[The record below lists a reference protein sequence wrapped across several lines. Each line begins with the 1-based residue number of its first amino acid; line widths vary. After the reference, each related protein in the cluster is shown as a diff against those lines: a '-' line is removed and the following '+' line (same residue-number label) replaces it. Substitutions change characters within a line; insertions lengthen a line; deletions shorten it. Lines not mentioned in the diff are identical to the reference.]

1 MRENIKPLCNEEDVL
16 VFMEPTGKRQ
26 YLYVYNT
33 EDVVYD
39 DRTHWTGASAT
50 ATATLGTSVQMTD
63 LEPQNLTAPEVE
75 IYQLR
80 VGVDGGG
87 LVYVEMMAG
96 THRRG
101 TWKAPRPTS
110 SNYYIGHLNDTQSPA
125 EDPRFEMFLKYNQY
139 PAFAVYNPWVLR
151 TIETRLHLI
160 GKKLRCYD
168 MENSATPAKIGVD
181 ERVVQDILNR
191 VKAGTWAHRAITPRG
206 LEM

>member
-1 MRENIKPLCNEEDVL
+1 MKPLVQEEDVL
-16 VFMEPTGKRQ
+16 VFMEQGGKKQ

-39 DRTHWTGASAT
+39 DNTSWAGTVAKAGTTAS
-50 ATATLGTSVQMTD
+50 LGTSIQMTE
-63 LEPQNLTAPEVE
+63 LEPQNLTPPEFE

-80 VGVDGGG
+80 CGVDGGG

-110 SNYYIGHLNDTQSPA
+110 SNYYIGYLNSEQSPA

-139 PAFAVYNPWVLR
+139 PAFAHYNNYAIRKL
-151 TIETRLHLI
+151 EMRLHFI
-160 GKKLRCYD
+160 GKKLRCFD
-168 MENSATPAKIGVD
+168 MTDAATPAKIGVD
-181 ERVVQDILNR
+181 PRVIEDMLNR